1 MKKDIHDELVQAY
14 LDYFTI
20 NEEWS
25 RRPSV
30 RRYYAIRKQIKKIM
44 ILGKERHTEVRQEY
58 LDSKETSIMLLRNN
72 NNRTTLTK
80 QVAEKYIKDIVI
92 PNLL

>member
-58 LDSKETSIMLLRNN
+58 LDSKEKYRNPN
-72 NNRTTLTK
+72 NSRQQK
-80 QVAEKYIKDIVI
+80 KIHK
-92 PNLL
+92 

>member
-44 ILGKERHTEVRQEY
+44 NLGKERHTEVRQEY
-58 LDSKETSIMLLRNN
+58 LDSKEKYRNPN
-72 NNRTTLTK
+72 NSRQQK
-80 QVAEKYIKDIVI
+80 KIHK
-92 PNLL
+92 

>member
-58 LDSKETSIMLLRNN
+58 LDSKEKYRNPN
-72 NNRTTLTK
+72 NSRQPK
-80 QVAEKYIKDIVI
+80 KIHK
-92 PNLL
+92 